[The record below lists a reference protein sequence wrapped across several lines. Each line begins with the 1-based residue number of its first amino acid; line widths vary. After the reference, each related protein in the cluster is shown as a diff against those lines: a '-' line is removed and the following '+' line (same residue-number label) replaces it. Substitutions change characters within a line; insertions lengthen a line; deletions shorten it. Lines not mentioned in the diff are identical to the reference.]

1 METQD
6 NNISKPEADEST
18 VHAAANESVEAAAD
32 AAARLQI
39 ELDETKDRMLRAL
52 AEAENAR
59 RRHEKDKQDLL
70 KFGVEG
76 FVRELLP
83 VIDGLEKAI
92 PQEVSADANDKERAL
107 LEGIKMV
114 WKQLMQVMEKQ
125 GLQSIEA
132 AGVPFDPNV
141 HQAIQMIPEAE
152 VKTDTVKQVFAKG
165 YSLNGRVVRAAM
177 VSVNV
182 PQ

>member
-6 NNISKPEADEST
+6 NNLDKPEM
-18 VHAAANESVEAAAD
+18 NEAATN
-32 AAARLQI
+32 AAPTQNAETANDVAVKLQA
-39 ELDETKDRMLRAL
+39 ELDETKDRLLRAL

-92 PQEVSADANDKERAL
+92 PQEVSAEANDKERAL
-107 LEGIKMV
+107 LEGVKMV

-125 GLQSIEA
+125 GLQSIES

-141 HQAIQMIPEAE
+141 HQAIQMIPAAD
-152 VKTDTVKQVFAKG
+152 VKNDTVKQVFAKG